1 MLSNCGVEEDSL
13 RVPWTARRS
22 IQSILKKINPDY
34 SLERLMLK
42 LNLQYFGHLIQRA
55 KSLEKTSM
63 LGKIE
68 GRKTNGW
75 QRMRWLDGIINSMDI
90 SLSRLWETVKD
101 REAWCAAVH
110 GIHKS
115 QTWLSDWTTTMIQ
128 AMSLLGI
135 YLKNMKTRIQKQTYT
150 PTFILA
156 LFTVAKVCKT
166 PECPPMDEWMKKTW
180 YTCTIEMLWLRSWWQ
195 NDTDIS

>member
-1 MLSNCGVEEDSL
+1 MRPNQL
-13 RVPWTARRS
+13 
-22 IQSILKKINPDY
+22 ILKEINLEY
-34 SLERLMLK
+34 SLEGLMLK
-42 LNLQYFGHLIQRA
+42 LQYFGHLIQRA

-63 LGKIE
+63 LGQIE